1 MFEMWNSPFLF
12 KIENNILFWKSV
24 NKLFMLLSYTVLLLS
39 FSSLFL
45 WTIGGGNH
53 FALCNKNFGIY
64 AVDIMVL
71 MPLLFILQVG
81 FWLSKYE
88 CFYVLERNRK

>member
-1 MFEMWNSPFLF
+1 MFEIWNSPFLF
-12 KIENNILFWKSV
+12 KIENSILFWKSV

-39 FSSLFL
+39 LSSLFL
-45 WTIGGGNH
+45 WAIGGGNH

-64 AVDIMVL
+64 AVDIVVL

-88 CFYVLERNRK
+88 CLERNRQ

>member
-24 NKLFMLLSYTVLLLS
+24 NKIFMLLSYTVLLLS

-45 WTIGGGNH
+45 WAIGGGNH

-88 CFYVLERNRK
+88 CFRKE